1 MMVITYVNSHVPF
14 GTVLSGAQLFSFSQQ
29 IKRINSIC
37 IVNWMT
43 FRTHTISNET
53 SKNILNNIIEY
64 FQSISI
70 ANQLLQ
76 KSIFIFIP
84 SGIGNVL
91 KIFAFLNK
99 IFRK

>member
-1 MMVITYVNSHVPF
+1 MVITYVNSHV
-14 GTVLSGAQLFSFSQQ
+14 LSGTQLFSFSQQ
-29 IKRINSIC
+29 IKRINGLC

-53 SKNILNNIIEY
+53 SKNLSNNTIEY

-76 KSIFIFIP
+76 KSSFIFVP
-84 SGIGNVL
+84 SGTGNVL
-91 KIFAFLNK
+91 KIFAFLDK
-99 IFRK
+99 ISRK

>member
-1 MMVITYVNSHVPF
+1 MVITYVNSHVPF
-14 GTVLSGAQLFSFSQQ
+14 RTVLSGTQLFSFSQQ
-29 IKRINSIC
+29 IKRINGFC

-43 FRTHTISNET
+43 FRTHTISKET

-76 KSIFIFIP
+76 KSSFIFVP
-84 SGIGNVL
+84 SGTGNVL
-91 KIFAFLNK
+91 KIFAFLDK
-99 IFRK
+99 IYRK